1 MNSGICLPN
10 MNITMSLRREPR
22 VMIVTK
28 RQICFG
34 RPSSEALLDFIPLEG
49 VLSVAIS
56 KQSRRGFWVRSLSK
70 YISSSPKPSTAV
82 TVAQTG
88 DGENI
93 NAGHYVDHQRTNG
106 GGTPKFSARS
116 GSFAASSVST
126 VLASSLPLSPPNSEL
141 PVRSNLAPSCDAN
154 TPNSTSQRYCC
165 HREDDDSAREE
176 ALPALP
182 AQTSPAKSRWA
193 MVRGHTKQTKTPAFA
208 EVVDKAHGPWCSLN
222 EDEGNEKSKAGT
234 VIVKTSREGHNAGRT
249 YQIRAETLERAEDM
263 VKTLNKCVDASIMD
277 HSATWVKRWQ
287 RKTKIFYDSDPTQ
300 MVVAVLILS
309 AFLLSM
315 IR

>member
-1 MNSGICLPN
+1 
-10 MNITMSLRREPR
+10 MSLRREPR

-93 NAGHYVDHQRTNG
+93 NAGHHVDHQRTNG
-106 GGTPKFSARS
+106 GSTHKFSARQ
-116 GSFAASSVST
+116 GSFAASSVSP
-126 VLASSLPLSPPNSEL
+126 VLASSLTASLPNSEL

-176 ALPALP
+176 PK
-182 AQTSPAKSRWA
+182 PAKSRWA
-193 MVRGHTKQTKTPAFA
+193 IIRGHTKQTKTPAFA
-208 EVVDKAHGPWCSLN
+208 EVVDKAHGPWHSLN
-222 EDEGNEKSKAGT
+222 EDEGNEKRKAGL

-249 YQIRAETLERAEDM
+249 YQIRAESLERAEDM

-277 HSATWVKRWQ
+277 QSATWVKRWQ
-287 RKTKIFYDSDPTQ
+287 RKTKILYDSDPMQ

>member
-34 RPSSEALLDFIPLEG
+34 RPSSEALLDFIPLEE

-56 KQSRRGFWVRSLSK
+56 KQSRRGFLVRSLSK

-93 NAGHYVDHQRTNG
+93 NAGHHVDHQRTNG
-106 GGTPKFSARS
+106 GSTHKFSARQ
-116 GSFAASSVST
+116 GSFAASSVSP
-126 VLASSLPLSPPNSEL
+126 VLASSLTASLPNSEL
-141 PVRSNLAPSCDAN
+141 PVRSNFAPSCDAS
-154 TPNSTSQRYCC
+154 TPNSTSQSFCG
-165 HREDDDSAREE
+165 EGDDPAREE
-176 ALPALP
+176 PK
-182 AQTSPAKSRWA
+182 PAKSRWA
-193 MVRGHTKQTKTPAFA
+193 IIRGHTKQTKTPAFA
-208 EVVDKAHGPWCSLN
+208 EVVDKAHGPWHSLN
-222 EDEGNEKSKAGT
+222 EDEGNEKRKAGL

-249 YQIRAETLERAEDM
+249 YQIRAESLERAEDM

-277 HSATWVKRWQ
+277 QSATWVKRWQ

>member
-1 MNSGICLPN
+1 MFGEHEQRHGICLPN
-10 MNITMSLRREPR
+10 MNGAMPLRREPR

-34 RPSSEALLDFIPLEG
+34 RPGSEALLDFIPLEG

-56 KQSRRGFWVRSLSK
+56 KQSRRGFLVRSLSK

-93 NAGHYVDHQRTNG
+93 NADHHVDHQRTNG
-106 GGTPKFSARS
+106 RSTPKFSARQ

-126 VLASSLPLSPPNSEL
+126 VLASSLPLSPPTSEL
-141 PVRSNLAPSCDAN
+141 PVRSNFPPSCDAS
-154 TPNSTSQRYCC
+154 TPNSTSQRSCC
-165 HREDDDSAREE
+165 EEDDPAREE
-176 ALPALP
+176 PK
-182 AQTSPAKSRWA
+182 PAKSRWA
-193 MVRGHTKQTKTPAFA
+193 MVRGHTKQTKTPTFA
-208 EVVDKAHGPWCSLN
+208 EVVDKARDPWRSLN
-222 EDEGNEKSKAGT
+222 EDEGNDKSKAGT

-263 VKTLNKCVDASIMD
+263 IKTLNKCVDASIMD
-277 HSATWVKRWQ
+277 QSATWVKRWQ

-300 MVVAVLILS
+300 MVVAFLILS